1 MPDLPA
7 SVLFVCTRNSIRS
20 PMAEA
25 LLKDMVGRRLFVQSA
40 GVIDGELDPFAVAVI
55 EELGLDLSRHRPRTF
70 EDLADSSFD
79 LVITLSPEADE
90 RAQRL
95 ARTASLEIEHW
106 PIADPSRVEGS
117 REMRLAA
124 YRELREEL
132 LKRIHRRFDLSA
144 GDR

>member
-1 MPDLPA
+1 MSTLPA
-7 SVLFVCTRNSIRS
+7 AVLFVCTRNSIRS

-25 LLKDMVGRRLFVQSA
+25 LLKALVGRSVFVQSA
-40 GVIDGELDPFAVAVI
+40 GVSDGELDPFAVTVI

-95 ARTASLEIEHW
+95 ARTVSVDIEYW
-106 PIADPSRVEGS
+106 PTSDPSVVEGS
-117 REMRLAA
+117 REVRLAA
-124 YRELREEL
+124 YRALRDELSNRIE
-132 LKRIHRRFDLSA
+132 KRFGA
-144 GDR
+144 KAAP